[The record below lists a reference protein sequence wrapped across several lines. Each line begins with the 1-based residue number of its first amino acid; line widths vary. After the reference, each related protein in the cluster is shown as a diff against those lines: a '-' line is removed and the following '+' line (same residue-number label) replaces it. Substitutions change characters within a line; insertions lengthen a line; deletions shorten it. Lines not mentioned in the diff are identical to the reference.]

1 MEGQEQAL
9 YTIAEAA
16 QAWGISR
23 QAVYKRLSTIDN
35 QVDNQPC
42 IVVKGK
48 QRYITRDCIEAY
60 KGEVNQVD
68 NQPTT
73 KRQPTDNQLTTEV
86 DRLTTEVDRLTTEVD
101 RLKAALLE
109 EQGRI
114 STLQAE
120 IDAQRAALL
129 EAQGRASLLQATVD
143 AQQAHI
149 DSLQAALD
157 KTQTALNQEQTLHL
171 ATMQQRLP
179 AGRGSSFMDWITGR
193 GKKTRG
199 TE

>member
-1 MEGQEQAL
+1 MTNDSRDL

-16 QAWGISR
+16 AAWGISR

-60 KGEVNQVD
+60 RGEVNQVD

-86 DRLTTEVDRLTTEVD
+86 DRLTTEVDRL
-101 RLKAALLE
+101 KAALLE
-109 EQGRI
+109 EQGRT

-120 IDAQRAALL
+120 I
-129 EAQGRASLLQATVD
+129 D

-179 AGRGSSFMDWITGR
+179 AGRGEGLFSWFR
-193 GKKTRG
+193 RKTKG
-199 TE
+199 TAE

>member
-1 MEGQEQAL
+1 MTNDSRDL
-9 YTIAEAA
+9 YTVAEAA
-16 QAWGISR
+16 EAWGISR

-48 QRYITRDCIEAY
+48 QRYITRDCIELY
-60 KGEVNQVD
+60 REDVNQVD
-68 NQPTT
+68 NQVTT
-73 KRQPTDNQLTTEV
+73 KRQPNDNQLTTEV
-86 DRLTTEVDRLTTEVD
+86 DRLTTEVDTM
-101 RLKAALLE
+101 KAALLE
-109 EQGRI
+109 EKG
-114 STLQAE
+114 
-120 IDAQRAALL
+120 RAA
-129 EAQGRASLLQATVD
+129 ALQATID

-179 AGRGSSFMDWITGR
+179 AGRGSFIDRILGR
-193 GKKTRG
+193 GRKQQH
-199 TE
+199 E

>member
-1 MEGQEQAL
+1 MDEQQQELFSVQ
-9 YTIAEAA
+9 EAA
-16 QAWGISR
+16 EAWGISK
-23 QAVYKRLSTIDN
+23 QAVYQRLN
-35 QVDNQPC
+35 KLNKQGF
-42 IVVKGK
+42 IVEQAKK
-48 QRYITRDCIEAY
+48 RYITRDGIEAY
-60 KGEVNQVD
+60 RGEVNQEFKQVEQA
-68 NQPTT
+68 NSTFQPTF
-73 KRQPTDNQLTTEV
+73 QA
-86 DRLTTEVDRLTTEVD
+86 EVD
-101 RLKAALLE
+101 RLK
-109 EQGRI
+109 
-114 STLQAE
+114 
-120 IDAQRAALL
+120 AALL

-143 AQQAHI
+143 AQRAHI

>member
-1 MEGQEQAL
+1 MTNDSRDL
-9 YTIAEAA
+9 YTVAEAA
-16 QAWGISR
+16 EAWGISR

-48 QRYITRDCIEAY
+48 QRYITRDCIELY
-60 KGEVNQVD
+60 REDVNQVD
-68 NQPTT
+68 NQVTT
-73 KRQPTDNQLTTEV
+73 KRQPNDNQLTTEV
-86 DRLTTEVDRLTTEVD
+86 DRLTTEVDN
-101 RLKAALLE
+101 LK
-109 EQGRI
+109 
-114 STLQAE
+114 
-120 IDAQRAALL
+120 AALL

-143 AQQAHI
+143 AQKAHI

-179 AGRGSSFMDWITGR
+179 GPRKGFMEWLRG
-193 GKKTRG
+193 GKKEGQNGR
-199 TE
+199 

>member
-1 MEGQEQAL
+1 MSEQEKDL

-16 QAWGISR
+16 AAWGISR

-35 QVDNQPC
+35 QVDNQSC
-42 IVVKGK
+42 VVVKGK
-48 QRYITRDCIEAY
+48 QRYITRDCIKAY
-60 KGEVNQVD
+60 RGEV

-86 DRLTTEVDRLTTEVD
+86 DRLTTEVDRL
-101 RLKAALLE
+101 K
-109 EQGRI
+109 
-114 STLQAE
+114 
-120 IDAQRAALL
+120 AALL
-129 EAQGRASLLQATVD
+129 EAQGRASSLQAALEQAQATIEGYKAAKD

-179 AGRGSSFMDWITGR
+179 AGRGEGLFSWIR
-193 GKKTRG
+193 RKTKG
-199 TE
+199 TAE

>member
-9 YTIAEAA
+9 FTIAEAA

-23 QAVYKRLSTIDN
+23 QAVYKRLTTIDN
-35 QVDNQPC
+35 QAC
-42 IVVKGK
+42 IVVMGK

-60 KGEVNQVD
+60 RGEVNQVD

-73 KRQPTDNQLTTEV
+73 KRQPNDNQ
-86 DRLTTEVDRLTTEVD
+86 LTTEVD

-109 EQGRI
+109 EQGRT

-120 IDAQRAALL
+120 IDAQRAALM
-129 EAQGRASLLQATVD
+129 EAQGRASTLQGTVN
-143 AQQAHI
+143 AQRAHI

-157 KTQTALNQEQTLHL
+157 KTQTALNQEQQLHL

-179 AGRGSSFMDWITGR
+179 AGRGEGLFSWFR
-193 GKKTRG
+193 RKTKG
-199 TE
+199 TAE

>member
-9 YTIAEAA
+9 YSIAEAA

-23 QAVYKRLSTIDN
+23 QAVYKRVKTIDN
-35 QVDNQPC
+35 QAF

-60 KGEVNQVD
+60 RGVVNQAF
-68 NQPTT
+68 NQVEQANPTY
-73 KRQPTDNQLTTEV
+73 QP
-86 DRLTTEVDRLTTEVD
+86 EVD

-109 EQGRI
+109 EQGK
-114 STLQAE
+114 
-120 IDAQRAALL
+120 AL
-129 EAQGRASLLQATVD
+129 SLQATVD
-143 AQQAHI
+143 AQKAHI

-157 KTQTALNQEQTLHL
+157 KTQTALNQEQQLHL
-171 ATMQQRLP
+171 ATMQQRLT

-199 TE
+199 AE

>member
-73 KRQPTDNQLTTEV
+73 KRQPADNQ
-86 DRLTTEVDRLTTEVD
+86 LTTEVDRLTTEVD

-109 EQGRI
+109 
-114 STLQAE
+114 
-120 IDAQRAALL
+120 
-129 EAQGRASLLQATVD
+129 AQGRASLLQATVD
-143 AQQAHI
+143 AQRAHI

-193 GKKTRG
+193 GRKTRG

>member
-1 MEGQEQAL
+1 MSEQEKDL

-16 QAWGISR
+16 EAWGISR
-23 QAVYKRLSTIDN
+23 QAVYKRLTTIDN

-60 KGEVNQVD
+60 RGEVNQVD

-86 DRLTTEVDRLTTEVD
+86 DRLTR
-101 RLKAALLE
+101 ALLE
-109 EQGRI
+109 EQGRA
-114 STLQAE
+114 STLQ
-120 IDAQRAALL
+120 
-129 EAQGRASLLQATVD
+129 GTVD
-143 AQQAHI
+143 AQRAHI

-157 KTQTALNQEQTLHL
+157 KTQTALNQEQQLHL

>member
-9 YTIAEAA
+9 YSIAEAA
-16 QAWGISR
+16 EAWGISR

-35 QVDNQPC
+35 QAC
-42 IVVKGK
+42 IVVMGK

-60 KGEVNQVD
+60 RGEVNQVD

-86 DRLTTEVDRLTTEVD
+86 DRLTTEVDRL
-101 RLKAALLE
+101 K
-109 EQGRI
+109 
-114 STLQAE
+114 
-120 IDAQRAALL
+120 AALL

-143 AQQAHI
+143 AQKAHI